1 MKDFA
6 FVKGVGEESLKNIY
20 GLSKL
25 NIDDFARENFKQ
37 TKLNFDK
44 GLEKTIQ
51 WYLDNP
57 EIMESI
63 SSDVLSST
71 PWKSSN

>member
-1 MKDFA
+1 MNIALIGSGGREHVLCRKLKD
-6 FVKGVGEESLKNIY
+6 
-20 GLSKL
+20 SKKINNDL
-25 NIDDFARENFKQ
+25 DWK
-37 TKLNFDK
+37 TKLNFDE

-57 EIMESI
+57 EIINNI
-63 SSDVLSST
+63 SNTALDST

>member
-1 MKDFA
+1 MKDFE

-37 TKLNFDK
+37 TKLNFDNE
-44 GLEKTIQ
+44 L
-51 WYLDNP
+51 P
-57 EIMESI
+57 R
-63 SSDVLSST
+63 SD
-71 PWKSSN
+71 